1 MAQKKGS
8 SQKLLV
14 WILVGFALGI
24 VGGLILGKDNVIW
37 VAWMGDVFIRL
48 LKMLIVPLVFSSIV
62 VGVASIGDPAKLG
75 RVGLKTI
82 LYYLLTT
89 AFAVTIGLILGNLM
103 KVGAGMQIGEGLQFT
118 GKEAP
123 SLYQVFLNIFPKN
136 PVAAMA
142 NGAMLQIIVFALF
155 FGIAALM
162 AGQKGKLVLDVMD
175 SVAETMYKLTAIVMW
190 WAPFGVFGLIAKVVG
205 TKGLAILLPYTKVI
219 LGVYIGVILHALITY
234 TGVLSLLARLNPWVF
249 FKKAFEAT
257 FTAFVT
263 RSSSATLPVTMRVAK
278 EKLGVS
284 ESIASFVLPL
294 GATINMDGTALYQ
307 GVAALFIAQVYG
319 MHLTLSQQI
328 MVVVTATL
336 ASIGTAGVPGAGLI
350 MLTLV
355 TQSIGLPIEGVA
367 LIAGIDVFLD
377 MARTALN
384 VTGDL
389 TGATFV
395 AKSEGELDE
404 NVYYAE

>member
-1 MAQKKGS
+1 VAKKKGS
-8 SQKLLV
+8 TEKLLI
-14 WILVGFALGI
+14 WILVGFTLGLI
-24 VGGLILGKDNVIW
+24 VGPLLGKDNVIW

-62 VGVASIGDPAKLG
+62 VGVASIGDPRKLG
-75 RVGLKTI
+75 RVGLITI

-89 AFAVTIGLILGNLM
+89 SFAVTIGLILGNLM
-103 KVGAGMQIGEGLQFT
+103 KVGVGMKLGEGLQFA
-118 GKEAP
+118 GKQPP
-123 SLYQVFLNIFPKN
+123 SLYDVFLNIFPKN
-136 PVAAMA
+136 PVAALA

-162 AGQKGKLVLDVMD
+162 AGKKGKLVLDFMD

-205 TKGLAILLPYTKVI
+205 EKGYAILLPYTKVI

-234 TGVLSLLARLNPWVF
+234 TGVLALLARLNPWVF

-319 MHLTLSQQI
+319 MHMTLSQQI

-355 TQSIGLPIEGVA
+355 TQSVGLPIEGVA

-389 TGATFV
+389 TGATYI
-395 AKSEGELDE
+395 AKIEKELDE
-404 NVYYAE
+404 DVYYA

>member
-1 MAQKKGS
+1 MAKKKGS
-8 SQKLLV
+8 TEKLLI
-14 WILVGFALGI
+14 WILVGFTLGLI
-24 VGGLILGKDNVIW
+24 VGPLLGKDNVIW

-62 VGVASIGDPAKLG
+62 VGVASIGDPRKLG
-75 RVGLKTI
+75 RVGLITI

-89 AFAVTIGLILGNLM
+89 SFAVTIGLILGNLM
-103 KVGAGMQIGEGLQFT
+103 KVGVGMKLGEGLQFA
-118 GKEAP
+118 GKQPP
-123 SLYQVFLNIFPKN
+123 SLYDVFLNIFPKN
-136 PVAAMA
+136 PVAALA

-162 AGQKGKLVLDVMD
+162 AGKKGKLVLDFMD

-205 TKGLAILLPYTKVI
+205 EKGYAILLPYTKVI

-234 TGVLSLLARLNPWVF
+234 TGVLALLARLNPWVF

-319 MHLTLSQQI
+319 MHMTLSQQI

-355 TQSIGLPIEGVA
+355 TQSVGLPIEGVA

-389 TGATFV
+389 TGATYI
-395 AKSEGELDE
+395 AKIEKELDE
-404 NVYYAE
+404 DVYYA